1 MGSHPD
7 GRVAVL
13 SWLAATAFS
22 RSVFGWL
29 LLQAFG
35 LEFISARGG
44 VEHKDPWMPW
54 SVRLVENIMSMGLV
68 ISGARR
74 Q

>member
-7 GRVAVL
+7 GCVAVL
-13 SWLAATAFS
+13 SWFAATAFS
-22 RSVFGWL
+22 RSVFGSL
-29 LLQAFG
+29 LLQAFCLG
-35 LEFISARGG
+35 FVSARGR

-54 SVRLVENIMSMGLV
+54 NVRLVENIMSMGLV
-68 ISGARR
+68 ISGARG